1 MEGNLNEE
9 VSPLLLVGEA
19 VEVGEAT
26 EGPVAVRIVCVFGLA
41 SGTPMQ
47 TAYTDAKTE
56 SSAS

>member
-1 MEGNLNEE
+1 MEEE
-9 VSPLLLVGEA
+9 VSPLLSVGEA
-19 VEVGEAT
+19 VEVGEAA

-56 SSAS
+56 SSTS